1 MQYTASCAK
10 RFTRASAAT
19 TPTSPSAIP
28 ISTASQSDLDRDIGI
43 YGESGLPVV
52 FGLLK
57 LYGAGGIVLVRGAR
71 PLRPLRDVRP
81 GVAADGRF
89 RRTGLRVANPMT
101 RQAADG
107 TTCCNGC
114 DENQFVQA
122 GLLPVPAHCLAGR
135 QVQAQGQALW
145 PGRPPLTPAQS
156 AAQNRIPG
164 SMRTR
169 RRNAKPSQWNP
180 NAREVALAC
189 GKRGLSPQRTVS
201 QAIGGAIVR
210 ERFPIDSPPAWE

>member
-1 MQYTASCAK
+1 VCEAIYPRVSRDNAD
-10 RFTRASAAT
+10 
-19 TPTSPSAIP
+19 IP
-28 ISTASQSDLDRDIGI
+28 IRNFYFDGALSDLDRDIGTC
-43 YGESGLPVV
+43 GESGLPVV

-71 PLRPLRDVRP
+71 PLRPLGDVRP

-89 RRTGLRVANPMT
+89 RRTRLGMLNPMT

-107 TTCCNGC
+107 TTCCDGC

-122 GLLPVPAHCLAGR
+122 GLLPTPAHSLPGR

-156 AAQNRIPG
+156 AAKSRIPG

-169 RRNAKPSQWNP
+169 CRNAKPSQWNP

-189 GKRGLSPQRTVS
+189 DKRARPY
-201 QAIGGAIVR
+201 
-210 ERFPIDSPPAWE
+210 

>member
-1 MQYTASCAK
+1 M
-10 RFTRASAAT
+10 
-19 TPTSPSAIP
+19 
-28 ISTASQSDLDRDIGI
+28 
-43 YGESGLPVV
+43 
-52 FGLLK
+52 
-57 LYGAGGIVLVRGAR
+57 
-71 PLRPLRDVRP
+71 RP

-89 RRTGLRVANPMT
+89 WRTGLRVANPMT
-101 RQAADG
+101 RQAAHG

-122 GLLPVPAHCLAGR
+122 GLLPAPAHCLAGR
-135 QVQAQGQALW
+135 QVQAQGQAPW

-156 AAQNRIPG
+156 AAKNRIPG

-189 GKRGLSPQRTVS
+189 DKRGLSPQRTVS
-201 QAIGGAIVR
+201 QAIGSASEARPSGVASLLTLR
-210 ERFPIDSPPAWE
+210 PPGNSLFTGRSGGFRHERPFPHRKGLEATCEPELCGIWLSSAVC